1 MISRQKKYL
10 REIIANYFGATY
22 DDLYNLQ
29 EVSEKTLRSDIR
41 IIQKALRKYDLA
53 ICEDKNRFYIPFE
66 QKEAFLNAF
75 EEIIKADEKQVLAN
89 EYQERKMYILIS
101 LCKSDD
107 YISMNI
113 LADRLYVSK
122 SSVAMIIHD
131 LKDEIPRLVP
141 TASLSVSGRKGIK
154 LNAKEKEI
162 RELLVRAFVKNG
174 GNVEENQFLLNYLH
188 QEFKD
193 LIPNTLKAVN
203 EFMHEENIVI
213 AEENISKS
221 IVHILVI
228 AQRLQHGKCLDK
240 EDLEDNILY
249 DKLSKKL
256 ETIGLYINSKEL
268 SSLPLLTL
276 NRLVIDDPIAIKA
289 VHQFINE
296 TNEEFNEEILKI
308 EDAFPLI
315 AHIDEILKKRIKMS
329 NLKEFVFD
337 TMLQRLLSAYI
348 LSGELCTILH
358 QYVDIDID
366 MENRTYIAMHIQD
379 MYRKHLVIKENILL
393 FDANISQCNMIK
405 TDLEKHFGIKANITP
420 IYARWDI
427 DKMLKQDKYAI
438 ILSTKSILGLFD
450 EVPFLKIN
458 SFLNDEDYEAID
470 KIVYKN
476 KPVKIITGGKL
487 IDDHFIFDNI
497 KIKLDK
503 EILFID
509 DIYLTYTIEPK
520 LRSGVYV
527 SDKGD
532 NKIYIIN
539 YDLKDGF
546 IVHHRL
552 INRFGQMLKENKL

>member
-141 TASLSVSGRKGIK
+141 TASLTVSGRKGIK
-154 LNAKEKEI
+154 LNAKEKEV
-162 RELLVRAFVKNG
+162 RELLVRAFAKDG
-174 GNVEENQFLLNYLH
+174 GNVTENQYFLNYLDK
-188 QEFKD
+188 ELKD
-193 LIPNTLKAVN
+193 KLGVTLDVIN
-203 EFMHEENIVI
+203 QFMMEQNIVI
-213 AEENISKS
+213 ADDNISKT
-221 IVHILVI
+221 IAHILII
-228 AQRLQHGKCLDK
+228 AQRNNNGRRLD
-240 EDLEDNILY
+240 ESDFINNNLY
-249 DKLSKKL
+249 DKLAMKL
-256 ETIGLYINSKEL
+256 QTIDLCISAQEL
-268 SSLPLLTL
+268 SSLPLLSL
-276 NRLVIDDPIAIKA
+276 NRAVIDNPLIIKV

-296 TNEEFNEEILKI
+296 VNEEFNEEILRI
-308 EDAFPLI
+308 EDAYPLI
-315 AHIDEILKKRIKMS
+315 AHIAEILKKRIKTS
-329 NLKEFVFD
+329 ELKEFVFD

-348 LSGELCTILH
+348 LCGKLCYLLH
-358 QYVDIDID
+358 EYLKVDIDE
-366 MENRTYIAMHIQD
+366 ENRAYMAMHVQD
-379 MYRKHLVIKENILL
+379 MYRKHLVICENILL
-393 FDANISQCNMIK
+393 YDANISECNMLK
-405 TDLEKHFGIKANITP
+405 TDLEKHFGTKAVITP
-420 IYARWDI
+420 VYARWDI
-427 DKMLKQDKYAI
+427 EKQLKQKKYAI
-438 ILSTKSILGLFD
+438 ILSTQSILGLFD

-458 SFLNDEDYEAID
+458 SFLVNEDYDAIN

-476 KPVKIITGGKL
+476 RPVKIIKGGL
-487 IDDHFIFDNI
+487 INGGYFCFEDTKTMIN
-497 KIKLDK
+497 K

-509 DIYLTYTIEPK
+509 GIYVTCTIDPK
-520 LRSGVYV
+520 LKTGAYEALYKDTRLFVLNTDMQDDFVVY
-527 SDKGD
+527 
-532 NKIYIIN
+532 
-539 YDLKDGF
+539 
-546 IVHHRL
+546 HRL
-552 INRFGQMLKENKL
+552 INRFGQMIKERKI